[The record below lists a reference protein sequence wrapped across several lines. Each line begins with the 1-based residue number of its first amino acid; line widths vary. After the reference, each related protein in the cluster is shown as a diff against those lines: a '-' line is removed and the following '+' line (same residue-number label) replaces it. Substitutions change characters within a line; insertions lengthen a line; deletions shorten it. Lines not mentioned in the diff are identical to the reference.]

1 MHLSGRFAFILMKV
15 RCWFDKWIHLGLAMS
30 KRQRRWTLTLNNPT
44 DAEYASVNKLET
56 RYVKYAIFAQ
66 EVGEKGTP
74 HIQGFI
80 HFKNAKTLTATKKF
94 LGSDRWHLIASNG
107 TDYENRE
114 YCTKADEDAVEF
126 GEIPLE
132 HGPIDAWEDILQMVE
147 GGFNNRQ
154 IVRKYPGI
162 AIRCQAAIEKYRTE
176 FEWAEMRAWR
186 DVEVEYIAGPTGCGK
201 SRKALYND
209 DGTVNTDVYRCTNAK
224 NPFDKYDGE
233 STIVFEEFRSQF
245 TCRDMLNWIDGH
257 PLLLPARYAD
267 RMAKFTKVIILSN
280 WTFAEQYHTVMDSSP
295 ETYKAWQ
302 RRVSTITE
310 LWD

>member
-1 MHLSGRFAFILMKV
+1 
-15 RCWFDKWIHLGLAMS
+15 MS
-30 KRQRRWTLTLNNPT
+30 KRQRRWSLTLNNPE
-44 DAEYASVNKLET
+44 DEVLKHLNSIDG

-94 LGSDRWHLIASNG
+94 LGSEKWHLEVSQG
-107 TDYENRE
+107 TDFENRE
-114 YCTKADEDAVEF
+114 YCTKDGPFFEI
-126 GEIPLE
+126 GEVPLE
-132 HGPIDAWEDILQMVE
+132 HGPVDAWEDILNMVE

-162 AIRCQAAIEKYRTE
+162 AIRCMSAIEKYRTE
-176 FEWAEMRAWR
+176 FEWAEMRGWR

-201 SRKALYND
+201 SRGVLYNE
-209 DGTVNTDVYRCTNAK
+209 DGSVNTDVYRCTNAK

-233 STIVFEEFRSQF
+233 GTIVFEEFRSQF
-245 TCRDMLNWIDGH
+245 TCRDMLNWVDGH

-267 RMAKFTKVIILSN
+267 RMAKFTKVVILSN
-280 WTFAEQYHTVMDSSP
+280 WRFVEQYHTVAETSP

-302 RRVSTITE
+302 RRVETVTE

>member
-1 MHLSGRFAFILMKV
+1 MA
-15 RCWFDKWIHLGLAMS
+15 
-30 KRQRRWTLTLNNPT
+30 KRQRRWSLTLNNPEEEVLRHLNEI
-44 DAEYASVNKLET
+44 DE

-94 LGSDRWHLIASNG
+94 LGSEKWHLEASQG
-107 TDYENRE
+107 TDFENRE
-114 YCTKADEDAVEF
+114 YCTKEDAWFEI
-126 GEIPLE
+126 GEVPNE
-132 HGPIDAWEDILQMVE
+132 HGPVDAWEDILNMVE

-162 AIRCQAAIEKYRTE
+162 AIRCMSAIEKYRTE
-176 FEWAEMRAWR
+176 FEWAEMRCWR

-201 SRKALYND
+201 SRAVLYNE
-209 DGTVNTDVYRCTNAK
+209 DGSVNTDVYRATNAK

-233 STIVFEEFRSQF
+233 STIVFEEFRSQY

-267 RMAKFTKVIILSN
+267 RMAKFTRVVILSN
-280 WTFAEQYHTVMDSSP
+280 WRFAEQYHTVAETSP

-302 RRVSTITE
+302 RRVVTVTE
-310 LWD
+310 LWPSV

>member
-1 MHLSGRFAFILMKV
+1 
-15 RCWFDKWIHLGLAMS
+15 MS
-30 KRQRRWTLTLNNPT
+30 KRQRRWSLTLNNPT
-44 DAEYASVNKLET
+44 DEVLAHLNEIDA

-94 LGSDRWHLIASNG
+94 LGSEKWHLEVSQG
-107 TDYENRE
+107 TDFENRE
-114 YCTKADEDAVEF
+114 YCTKDDQWFEI
-126 GEIPLE
+126 GEVPNE
-132 HGPIDAWEDILQMVE
+132 HGPVDAWEDILNMIE

-162 AIRCQAAIEKYRTE
+162 AIRCMSAIEKYRTE
-176 FEWAEMRAWR
+176 FEWAEMRCWR

-201 SRKALYND
+201 SRGVLYND
-209 DGTVNTDVYRCTNAK
+209 DGSVDTDVYSCTNAK

-233 STIVFEEFRSQF
+233 ATIVFEEFRSQF

-267 RMAKFTKVIILSN
+267 RMAKFTKVVILSN
-280 WTFAEQYHTVMDSSP
+280 WRFAEQYHTVAESSP

-310 LWD
+310 LWP

>member
-1 MHLSGRFAFILMKV
+1 MVHLNGIEV
-15 RCWFDKWIHLGLAMS
+15 
-30 KRQRRWTLTLNNPT
+30 
-44 DAEYASVNKLET
+44 

-74 HIQGFI
+74 HIQGFV

-94 LGSDRWHLIASNG
+94 LGSERVHLEISKG
-107 TDYENRE
+107 TDYENRQ
-114 YCTKADEDAVEF
+114 YCIKEGMFFEI
-126 GEIPLE
+126 GEEPME
-132 HGPIDAWEDILQMVE
+132 HGPIDAWEDILEMIE

-162 AIRCQAAIEKYRTE
+162 AIRCQSAIEKYRTE
-176 FEWAEMRAWR
+176 YEWAEMRAWR

-201 SRKALYND
+201 TRQALYND

-233 STIVFEEFRSQF
+233 GTIVFEEFRSQF
-245 TCRDMLNWIDGH
+245 TCRDMLNWVDGH

-280 WTFAEQYHTVMDSSP
+280 WRFAEQYHTVAETSP

-302 RRVSTITE
+302 RRIETVSE
-310 LWD
+310 LW

>member
-1 MHLSGRFAFILMKV
+1 MVDSAGSG
-15 RCWFDKWIHLGLAMS
+15 MS
-30 KRQRRWTLTLNNPT
+30 KRQRRWSLTLNNPE
-44 DAEYASVNKLET
+44 DEVLKHLNAIDS

-94 LGSDRWHLIASNG
+94 LGSDKWHLEISQG
-107 TDYENRE
+107 TDWENRE
-114 YCTKADEDAVEF
+114 YCTKDDEWFEI
-126 GEIPLE
+126 GEAPLE
-132 HGPIDAWEDILQMVE
+132 HGPVDAWEDILNMVE

-162 AIRCQAAIEKYRTE
+162 AIRCMSAIEKYRTE
-176 FEWAEMRAWR
+176 FEWAECRGWR
-186 DVEVEYIAGPTGCGK
+186 DVEVTYIGGPTGCGK
-201 SRKALYND
+201 SRQVLYND
-209 DGTVNTDVYRCTNAK
+209 DGSVNTDVYRCTNAK

-233 STIVFEEFRSQF
+233 GTIVFEEFRSQF

-267 RMAKFTKVIILSN
+267 RMAKFTKVVILSN
-280 WTFAEQYHTVMDSSP
+280 WRFAEQYHTVAESSP
-295 ETYKAWQ
+295 ETYKAWL
-302 RRVSTITE
+302 RRVESVIE
-310 LWD
+310 LWE

>member
-1 MHLSGRFAFILMKV
+1 
-15 RCWFDKWIHLGLAMS
+15 MS
-30 KRQRRWTLTLNNPT
+30 KRQRRWSLTLNNPE
-44 DAEYASVNKLET
+44 DEVLKHLNGIDE

-94 LGSDRWHLIASNG
+94 LGSEKWHLEASQG
-107 TDYENRE
+107 TDWENRE
-114 YCTKADEDAVEF
+114 YCTKEEDWFEI
-126 GEIPLE
+126 GEAPLE
-132 HGPIDAWEDILQMVE
+132 HGPVDAWEDILNMIE

-162 AIRCQAAIEKYRTE
+162 AIRCQSAIEKYRTE

-186 DVEVEYIAGPTGCGK
+186 DVEVEYIGGPTGCGK
-201 SRKALYND
+201 SRQVLYND
-209 DGTVNTDVYRCTNAK
+209 DGSVNTDVYRCTNGK
-224 NPFDKYDGE
+224 HPFDKYDGE
-233 STIVFEEFRSQF
+233 GTIVFEEFRSQY
-245 TCRDMLNWIDGH
+245 TCRDMLNWVDGH

-267 RMAKFTKVIILSN
+267 RMAKFNKVVILSN
-280 WTFAEQYHTVMDSSP
+280 WRFEEQYRTVAESSP
-295 ETYKAWQ
+295 ETYKAWL
-302 RRVSTITE
+302 RRVETVVE

>member
-1 MHLSGRFAFILMKV
+1 
-15 RCWFDKWIHLGLAMS
+15 MS
-30 KRQRRWTLTLNNPT
+30 KRQRRWSLTLNNPE
-44 DAEYASVNKLET
+44 DEVLKHLNEIDS

-94 LGSDRWHLIASNG
+94 LGSDKWHLEVSQG
-107 TDYENRE
+107 TDWENRE
-114 YCTKADEDAVEF
+114 YCTKDDAWFEI
-126 GEIPLE
+126 GEPPME
-132 HGPIDAWEDILQMVE
+132 HGPIDAWEDILNMIE

-162 AIRCQAAIEKYRTE
+162 AIRCQAAIERYRTE
-176 FEWAEMRAWR
+176 FEWAECRAWR
-186 DVEVEYIAGPTGCGK
+186 DVEVEYIGGPTGIGK
-201 SRKALYND
+201 SRDVLYNE
-209 DGTVNTDVYRCTNAK
+209 DGSVDTDVYRCTNAK

-233 STIVFEEFRSQF
+233 GTIVFEEFRSQW

-267 RMAKFTKVIILSN
+267 RMAKFTKVVILSN
-280 WTFAEQYHTVMDSSP
+280 WRFAEQYHTVAESSP
-295 ETYKAWQ
+295 ETYKAWL
-302 RRVSTITE
+302 RRVATVTE
-310 LWD
+310 LWED